1 MKINKETLQNYI
13 DCLKKQS
20 YNNSFIDINK
30 YLINKS
36 INFEENKC
44 LLITLKARKEI
55 SSLLF
60 SILSYAKNKYNFI
73 PVVKEPIEIG
83 NLVFYDNKVWK
94 VIEVINNIANIKEL
108 IKGVEKSNIDTINL
122 TVIENTQIK
131 HKRRTID
138 FANNIDLY
146 NPENYIA
153 YDKWINNI
161 RANFPQHKE
170 PEIQNI
176 EKNKILIISH
186 DNGIIIKALKKYSDI
201 PFKNIRNNGK
211 EQSSNNCS
219 NYLSI
224 ADIYQQYDFT
234 SNAREINDNYNEI
247 FIIGDKNIHKYF
259 PELVKLQDKGRIK
272 RFVLIGTDKP
282 ETNYPLIEWNWTKEE
297 FNLLENKNITGE
309 IRLKI
314 TGENIFNE
322 ISNDFSKLQE
332 LVTKILNLVSDIREK
347 HNGIFLNNV
356 YYFVNEY
363 LRFMLP
369 AGKENEISKTYLEE
383 IHNKTIEYL
392 ESGDFKDAFY
402 QKAVFN
408 QDTIIRYSQQFLEI
422 FKNIN
427 SFFYEK
433 SPKYIHITSSLKNM
447 EDFDDFSGGRHIIT
461 TRDTLEKN
469 KKIQELHNKDR
480 KIGSIRL
487 FDKNKNNINFN
498 QIIDTDLNASGA
510 QFIFPFIFNRAQYEL
525 MLEANGDT
533 KLYLYDKLEDY
544 KYANVLKAHEQRF
557 LNKIQHEGR
566 NLFFECKYNI
576 SEEPIAVPELQP
588 KETQTYNE
596 KVIEEYN
603 RLTDNEKDF
612 FGHLYDVDDFNY
624 SQREEYHPHDTSEYG
639 VVFEEDNE
647 NYIIRGNRRVILI
660 DSEKHLEIPLSYIQV
675 GQEIIIYR
683 NQSKELIYQIL
694 LNQDK
699 SGLMQDIENASN
711 LWFNTLKKIKE
722 KIRHQTVSL
731 YDLFSQQGINISKQ
745 RLINYLEHNSKFPKE
760 EKILEA
766 IIRIAIQQDLPD
778 EYLKTE
784 EQLYN
789 ILKWR
794 SKYHSLTITLGR
806 GISDEILHHYLTG
819 NKGELLNKIDPDIVE
834 VLKLNIKQGI
844 VKSIVKKK

>member
-1 MKINKETLQNYI
+1 MKINKEALQSYV
-13 DCLKKQS
+13 DCLKRQS
-20 YNNSFIDINK
+20 TNNSFIDINK
-30 YLINKS
+30 YLIDKS
-36 INFEENKC
+36 IEFGENKC

-60 SILSYAKNKYNFI
+60 SILSYAKNKYAFI

-83 NLVFYDNKVWK
+83 DLVFYDKKAWRVNS
-94 VIEVINNIANIKEL
+94 IIGLNAEIKYL
-108 IKGVEKSNIDTINL
+108 
-122 TVIENTQIK
+122 IENKILEIPISNLRKIKKTTQK
-131 HKRRTID
+131 YRRRSID
-138 FANNIDLY
+138 FS
-146 NPENYIA
+146 NPNLPINGDTFIA
-153 YDKWINNI
+153 YSEWISKVSD
-161 RANFPQHKE
+161 NFPKQKKTE
-170 PEIQNI
+170 MQNI
-176 EKNKILIISH
+176 GKNKILLVSP
-186 DNGIIIKALKKYSDI
+186 DNGIINNVLEKYFDI
-201 PFKNIRNNGK
+201 PFKNIRNNEK

-219 NYLSI
+219 NYFPI

-234 SNAREINDNYNEI
+234 NNAREINDNYNEI

-322 ISNDFSKLQE
+322 ISNGFSELQKL
-332 LVTKILNLVSDIREK
+332 VIKILNLVSDIRKK

-369 AGKENEISKTYLEE
+369 AGKENEISKTYLQE
-383 IHNKTIEYL
+383 IHNKTTEYL
-392 ESGDFKDAFY
+392 ESDDFKDAFY

-408 QDTIIRYSQQFLEI
+408 QDTIIQYSQQLLDI

-427 SFFYEK
+427 SFFYQK
-433 SPKYIHITSSLKNM
+433 SPKYIHIRSSLKNM
-447 EDFDDFSGGRHIIT
+447 EDFHDFNGGRHIIA

-469 KKIQELHNKDR
+469 KKIQELQNKELN
-480 KIGSIRL
+480 ISSIRL
-487 FDKNKNNINFN
+487 FDKNKDNINFN
-498 QIIDTDLNASGA
+498 QIVDTDLNASGA

-557 LNKIQHEGR
+557 LNKIQHEDR
-566 NLFFECKYNI
+566 HLFFECEYEI
-576 SEEPIAVPELQP
+576 SEETTTISDLQP

-596 KVIEEYN
+596 KVIAEYN
-603 RLTDNEKDF
+603 KLTDSEKDF
-612 FGHLYDVDDFNY
+612 FGHLYDVDNFNY
-624 SQREEYHPHDTSEYG
+624 SQSEEYHPHDTSEYE
-639 VVFEEDNE
+639 VLFEEDIN

-660 DSEKHLEIPLSYIQV
+660 DSEKHLEIPLSYIQAE
-675 GQEIIIYR
+675 QEIIIYR

-699 SGLMQDIENASN
+699 SGLMQDIESASN
-711 LWFNTLKKIKE
+711 LWFNTLRKIKE

-731 YDLFSQQGINISKQ
+731 QDLFLQQDITINTQ
-745 RLINYLEHNSKFPKE
+745 TLINYLEHNSKFPKE
-760 EKILEA
+760 EKVLEA
-766 IIRIAIQQDLPD
+766 IRQIAIVQDLDD
-778 EYLKTE
+778 EFLKTE

-834 VLKLNIKQGI
+834 VLKHNVKQGI